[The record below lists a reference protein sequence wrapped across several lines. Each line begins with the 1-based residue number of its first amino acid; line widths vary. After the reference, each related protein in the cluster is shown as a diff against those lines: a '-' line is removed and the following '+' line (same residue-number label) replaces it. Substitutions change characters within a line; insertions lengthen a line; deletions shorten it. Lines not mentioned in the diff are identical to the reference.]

1 MKTKRRKRISKY
13 LERICRPARR
23 RRAWSRGGWRG
34 GWRRCRTFFAPK
46 RRKCR
51 RTRWT
56 CWRSTTTRPPPFGY
70 LKNIKEF
77 LKYFS
82 FSVCYFSKRH
92 QIRKKLKISFFNH
105 LTLIW
110 KISRLLRCI
119 YMKQLKLKFNLI
131 EMKNSKISR
140 IVEASKCVYF
150 GTEGNWKY

>member
-1 MKTKRRKRISKY
+1 MKTENRKRISKY
-13 LERICRPARR
+13 LERICRPAKR

-51 RTRWT
+51 RTQWT

-70 LKNIKEF
+70 LKYI
-77 LKYFS
+77 KYFKC
-82 FSVCYFSKRH
+82 FKVILLFFKIH
-92 QIRKKLKISFFNH
+92 QIWQKLEISFFNH
-105 LTLIW
+105 LTLKW
-110 KISRLLRCI
+110 KISKLLHCI

-131 EMKNSKISR
+131 GMKNSKISR